1 MVEWGSGFY
10 LQLRGLSCSVA
21 SGGEGVAVEGGEVNS
36 CGGCVSGGC
45 ESLLYRIV
53 PRVETGKPCW
63 KGYKERGVREQ

>member
-1 MVEWGSGFY
+1 M
-10 LQLRGLSCSVA
+10 A

-36 CGGCVSGGC
+36 CGGKATRGC
-45 ESLLYRIV
+45 QSLLLRIV